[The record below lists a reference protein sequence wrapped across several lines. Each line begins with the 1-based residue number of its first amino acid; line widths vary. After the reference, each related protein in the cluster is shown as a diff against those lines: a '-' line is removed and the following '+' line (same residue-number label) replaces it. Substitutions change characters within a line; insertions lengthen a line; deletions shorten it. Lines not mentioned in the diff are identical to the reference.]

1 MAKLRRNIP
10 NFGNYPPKASA
21 RERRIIT
28 LAQKI
33 NGLMR
38 RHADRL
44 EAIDAYDV
52 ARILF
57 RLPVNEYEDAER

>member
-1 MAKLRRNIP
+1 MEKV
-10 NFGNYPPKASA
+10 KASA
-21 RERRIIT
+21 RERRIIA

-33 NGLMR
+33 NQLMR
-38 RHADRL
+38 SHKDRL
-44 EAIDAYDV
+44 EAIDAYDA